1 MLSQP
6 FMFSNV
12 KSHPPIFKINEKD
25 TENEKISI
33 SLCQCF
39 ICKFVLS
46 YKEKKIINVNN
57 ICRSNINITVSEH
70 RGIYDAE
77 ANILVKGNI

>member
-12 KSHPPIFKINEKD
+12 KSHPSIFKINEKD

-33 SLCQCF
+33 SLCQFF

-46 YKEKKIINVNN
+46 YKEKK
-57 ICRSNINITVSEH
+57 S
-70 RGIYDAE
+70 
-77 ANILVKGNI
+77 LM

>member
-12 KSHPPIFKINEKD
+12 KSHRSIFKINEKD

-33 SLCQCF
+33 SLCQFF

-46 YKEKKIINVNN
+46 YKKKK
-57 ICRSNINITVSEH
+57 S
-70 RGIYDAE
+70 
-77 ANILVKGNI
+77 LM